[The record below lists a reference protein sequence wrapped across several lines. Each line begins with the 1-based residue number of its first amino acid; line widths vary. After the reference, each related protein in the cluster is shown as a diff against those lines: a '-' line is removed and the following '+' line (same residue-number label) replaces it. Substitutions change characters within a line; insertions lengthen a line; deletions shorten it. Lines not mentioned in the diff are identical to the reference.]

1 MGYATAMAHWDQ
13 LAPGLMAGIT
23 AIVFGLVPG
32 LPQAF
37 VEGFLRLSDA
47 LPVRMLQVPR
57 RSRSAVPMNQPRG
70 FALFGL
76 AIIAATLFG
85 YLVS

>member
-1 MGYATAMAHWDQ
+1 MGYATPMTHWDQ
-13 LAPGLMAGIT
+13 LAPGLMAGVT

-37 VEGFLRLSDA
+37 VDGFLRLSDA
-47 LPVRMLQVPR
+47 LPVRMLQIPR
-57 RSRSAVPMNQPRG
+57 RSRSVVPMNQSRG

-76 AIIAATLFG
+76 GIIAVTLLA
-85 YLVS
+85 YLAA

>member
-1 MGYATAMAHWDQ
+1 
-13 LAPGLMAGIT
+13 MAGIT

-37 VEGFLRLSDA
+37 VDGFLRFSDT
-47 LPVRMLQVPR
+47 LPKRMLQIPR
-57 RSRSAVPMNQPRG
+57 QSRSLAPMNQRRG

-76 AIIAATLFG
+76 VIIAVTLLA
-85 YLVS
+85 YLAA

>member
-1 MGYATAMAHWDQ
+1 MGYATPMTHWDQ
-13 LAPGLMAGIT
+13 LAPGLMVGIT

-37 VEGFLRLSDA
+37 VDGFLRFSDA
-47 LPVRMLQVPR
+47 LPMRMLQIPR
-57 RSRSAVPMNQPRG
+57 RSRSLVLTNQPRG

-76 AIIAATLFG
+76 AIIAVTLLA
-85 YLVS
+85 YLAA